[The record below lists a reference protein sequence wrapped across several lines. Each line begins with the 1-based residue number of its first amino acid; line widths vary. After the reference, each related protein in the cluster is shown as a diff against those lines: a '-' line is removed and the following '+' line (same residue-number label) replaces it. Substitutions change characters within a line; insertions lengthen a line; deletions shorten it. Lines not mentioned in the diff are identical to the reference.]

1 MVAVT
6 AVMSVVLIGAT
17 ALAVDL
23 SVNTQAKR
31 SLQNITDP
39 AALAGARDL
48 PSNPKQALKDAL
60 DVLQRNSPWSSSSTW
75 LSTAQSAITGTCS
88 SASGSTCTVT
98 VAGPTGYTNYTATLS
113 SPPSTPSNS
122 SYSSTDYL
130 EVDLSQSSTNAFGVV
145 VGEGSSSEKGHSIA
159 YYAGPTGPY
168 EYAFFAKKQAGSGNS
183 DENVVGDAYV
193 GGGYTPQSNGKA
205 SFCVL
210 ELSGPE
216 SSSQDTDG
224 DTGGGQDNDQD
235 DQGHVVFS
243 GVPPTVGSDAT
254 YGNGGSCPSGKGNL
268 SAQAPTPTT
277 SANCPANATA
287 QSYVSNGTTYYACVQ
302 SPPPVPDIP
311 EPTGATTPTGSTS
324 RLALS
329 CPSNAATVNSS
340 TGAGVY
346 VVPANCVVTL
356 DFSGGNINCVSLDLR
371 SGASVQVNDKKS
383 NDYISSYGFDPTN
396 DSLARSALSNAGIT
410 APTTACGGSGN
421 NTNRS
426 VIWAA
431 DPGGSSYPTA
441 LSNSTTGCCSD
452 SIFLGTVFLPGQTI
466 SFNSNQAMEVVGEA
480 YCGDWEVQSGDHPNP
495 TVTYDSN
502 GAAYVVSTLRLAE

>member
-88 SASGSTCTVT
+88 SASGSTCTVS

-183 DENVVGDAYV
+183 DEHVVGDAYI
-193 GGGYTPQSNGKA
+193 GGGYTPQSKGQA

-243 GVPPTVGSDAT
+243 GVPPTVGSDAS
-254 YGNGGSCPSGKGNL
+254 YGNGGTCSSGKGDL
-268 SAQAPTPTT
+268 SVQAPTPTT

-302 SPPPVPDIP
+302 SPPPVPAIP
-311 EPTGATTPTGSTS
+311 QPTTTAS
-324 RLALS
+324 LS
-329 CPSNAATVNSS
+329 CPANVGTVSSS
-340 TGAGVY
+340 TSPGVY
-346 VVPANCVVTL
+346 AVPANCVVSLNFATG
-356 DFSGGNINCVSLDLR
+356 DINCVSLVLG
-371 SGASVQVNDKKS
+371 SGASVQVLDKKN
-383 NDYISSYGFDPTN
+383 NDYISSYGFDPTS
-396 DSLARSALSNAGIT
+396 DSLARSALSNAKIT
-410 APTTACGGSGN
+410 APTSACGGSATN
-421 NTNRS
+421 SNRS

-452 SIFLGTVFLPGQTI
+452 TIFLGTVFLPGQTI

-495 TVTYDSN
+495 AVTYDSN